1 MGAETVRKWVS
12 KGVNRI
18 ALVAETP
25 ADARDVMIEGES
37 GLLNIFPESQ
47 TPLYEPSKRK
57 ITFYNGA
64 VASIYS
70 GANPDLLRGPQHEKA
85 WCDEIASWDY
95 PQGTWDNL
103 MFGLRLGNNPQ
114 CVVTGTPRPIK
125 IIKEL
130 IKDEDTEVTRGNSYE
145 NKSNLT
151 KQFYKRNIAKY
162 EGTRLGRQEIYAEVL
177 DDAPGALWQ
186 RDNIDDLRV
195 YKHPELSRIVVA
207 DDPAVTSKDD
217 SDETGIVVAGIGTD
231 NHAYVLDDRS
241 CVETP
246 NGWAVITVD
255 AYNEFKADRII
266 GEANNGGDL
275 IEMNIRTVDK
285 DVPYKKVWASR
296 GKAIRAEP
304 IAALYE
310 QGKVHHMGKFNKLE
324 DEMCNWE
331 PGMKSPN
338 RMDALVWALTE
349 LMLNENGSA
358 KVRILGA

>member
-1 MGAETVRKWVS
+1 M
-12 KGVNRI
+12 
-18 ALVAETP
+18 
-25 ADARDVMIEGES
+25 
-37 GLLNIFPESQ
+37 
-47 TPLYEPSKRK
+47 
-57 ITFYNGA
+57 
-64 VASIYS
+64 
-70 GANPDLLRGPQHEKA
+70 
-85 WCDEIASWDY
+85 
-95 PQGTWDNL
+95 
-103 MFGLRLGNNPQ
+103 
-114 CVVTGTPRPIK
+114 
-125 IIKEL
+125 
-130 IKDEDTEVTRGNSYE
+130 
-145 NKSNLT
+145 
-151 KQFYKRNIAKY
+151 YKR
-162 EGTRLGRQEIYAEVL
+162 Q
-177 DDAPGALWQ
+177 
-186 RDNIDDLRV
+186 
-195 YKHPELSRIVVA
+195 
-207 DDPAVTSKDD
+207 
-217 SDETGIVVAGIGTD
+217 AGIGTD

-246 NGWAVITVD
+246 NGWAKITVD

-285 DVPYKKVWASR
+285 DAPYKKVWASR

-349 LMLNENGSA
+349 LMLNESGNP